1 MKITITFNLVFANN
15 TMWLWFFV
23 FLYSSIIFLI
33 HAVVQQIFNP
43 TAELGIP
50 TRTTTNEANVEL
62 GTEPLT
68 AEMKIRKRS
77 K

>member
-1 MKITITFNLVFANN
+1 M
-15 TMWLWFFV
+15 
-23 FLYSSIIFLI
+23 
-33 HAVVQQIFNP
+33 VQQIFNP
-43 TAELGIP
+43 TAELRIP

-62 GTEPLT
+62 WTEPLT